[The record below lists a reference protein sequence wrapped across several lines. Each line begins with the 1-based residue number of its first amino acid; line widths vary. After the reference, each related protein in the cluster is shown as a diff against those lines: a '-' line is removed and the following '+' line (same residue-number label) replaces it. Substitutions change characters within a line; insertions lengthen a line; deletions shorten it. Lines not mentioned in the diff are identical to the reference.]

1 MKQLWDNIKEKTDNK
16 NVLILGFGRE
26 GKSTLRT
33 LEKYCRCRSITISDI
48 NKADCGYDT
57 LSGEDYQKGL
67 DRFDIIIK
75 SPGIVPEDK
84 SIIPKI
90 TSQSQLFLESMRDD
104 VIAVTG
110 TKGKS
115 TTTTLLHHIL
125 KEKYPAVLMGNIGI
139 AAFDAAES
147 AEDGS
152 IFVYEMSSH
161 QLEYNTVSPK
171 KAVYINLYPE
181 HLDHYGSFEKY
192 KAAKENIYRYQK
204 AGDMLWCNK
213 TLVPKNTL
221 SEIISISADDKDAD
235 VYIDGRSIYSHMGNI
250 TIGRNDTILMG
261 NHNIYNI
268 GTVYDICRRM
278 GFSDEEFYKH
288 LKTYK
293 PLPHRLQY
301 VGTINSARFFDD
313 SISTICETTIQALS
327 SIDDVQTVLIGGMDR
342 GIDYSPL
349 CGYLI
354 KHTPENI
361 ILMYDTGR
369 RIYDMLK
376 KDIPDNIILT
386 KELEEAVK
394 KAVEVT
400 KPGKACVLS
409 PAAASYGFFKNFEER
424 GQKFCEYLRKYSSSA
439 L

>member
-1 MKQLWDNIKEKTDNK
+1 MKRLWDHIKEKTENK

-26 GKSTLRT
+26 GKSALNV
-33 LEKYCRCRSITISDI
+33 LEKYSSCRSITISDI
-48 NKADCGYDT
+48 NKPDCVYDS
-57 LSGEDYQKGL
+57 LYGKDYQKGL
-67 DRFDIIIK
+67 GRFDVIIK
-75 SPGIVPEDK
+75 SPGIVLEDK
-84 SIIPKI
+84 SIIPKV
-90 TSQSQLFLESMRDD
+90 TSQSQLFLEAVRDR

-115 TTTTLLHHIL
+115 TTATLLHHIL

-139 AAFDAAES
+139 AAFDAAQTADEN
-147 AEDGS
+147 S

-161 QLEYNTVSPK
+161 QLEYTTVSPK

-181 HLDHYGSFEKY
+181 HLDHYGSLEKY

-204 AGDMLWCNK
+204 KGDMLWCDK
-213 TLVPKNTL
+213 TLVPENVQ
-221 SEIISISADDKDAD
+221 SDVISVSVSDSAADLYIS
-235 VYIDGRSIYSHMGNI
+235 GRNIRSPMGEI
-250 TIGRNDTILMG
+250 TIAPGDTILMG
-261 NHNIYNI
+261 EHNVHNIGI
-268 GTVYDICRRM
+268 VYDICRRM
-278 GFSDEEFYKH
+278 DISDDTFRTA

-301 VGTINSARFFDD
+301 VRTINSARFFDD

-327 SIDDVQTVLIGGMDR
+327 SIDNAETVLIGGMDR

-349 CGYLI
+349 CDYLI
-354 KHTPENI
+354 KNPPRNI

-376 KDIPDNIILT
+376 ERLSENIILT
-386 KELEEAVK
+386 NDLEEAVK
-394 KAVEVT
+394 TAVECT
-400 KPGKACVLS
+400 KAGEACVLS

-424 GQKFCEYLRKYSSSA
+424 GQKFCEYLEKYSK
-439 L
+439 

>member
-1 MKQLWDNIKEKTDNK
+1 MKRLWDNIKEKTDNK

-26 GKSTLRT
+26 GRSALNV
-33 LEKYCRCRSITISDI
+33 LEKYSSCRSITISDI
-48 NKADCGYDT
+48 NKPDCGYDS
-57 LSGEDYQKGL
+57 LSGENYQKGL
-67 DRFDIIIK
+67 ERFDVIIK
-75 SPGIVPEDK
+75 SPGIVLEDK
-84 SIIPKI
+84 SIIPKV
-90 TSQSQLFLESMRDD
+90 TSQSQLFLEAMRDR

-115 TTTTLLHHIL
+115 TTTTLLCHIL
-125 KEKYPAVLMGNIGI
+125 KGKYPAVLMGNIGI
-139 AAFDAAES
+139 AAFDAAQT

-171 KAVYINLYPE
+171 RAVYINLYPE

-204 AGDMLWCNK
+204 EGDMLWCDK
-213 TLVPKNTL
+213 TLVPENAL
-221 SEIISISADDKDAD
+221 SEVISVSASDSTAD
-235 VYIDGRSIYSHMGNI
+235 VYISGRNIRSPMGDI
-250 TIGRNDTILMG
+250 TIGSGDTILMG
-261 NHNIYNI
+261 DHNVHNIGI
-268 GTVYDICRRM
+268 VYDICRRM
-278 GFSDEEFYKH
+278 GINDEEFRAA

-301 VGTINSARFFDD
+301 VRTINSARFFDD

-327 SIDDVQTVLIGGMDR
+327 SIDDAETVLIGGMDR

-349 CGYLI
+349 CDYLI
-354 KHTPENI
+354 KNTPRNI

-376 KDIPDNIILT
+376 NKLPENVILT
-386 KELEEAVK
+386 QDLEEAVK
-394 KAVEVT
+394 TALECTKAGES
-400 KPGKACVLS
+400 CVLS

-424 GQKFCEYLRKYSSSA
+424 GQKFCEYLEKYSQ
-439 L
+439 